1 MQSSKLENF
10 LISVHYIAWI
20 EIVIVSFLS
29 ILWTI
34 VKPLL
39 LFAWMLFLSNCLSL
53 ILYVKVNLFTALLYS
68 S

>member
-39 LFAWMLFLSNCLSL
+39 LFAWMLFLNNCLSL